1 MSDLNKE
8 RAGTTN
14 YQDEKHQYL
23 PAQSEPAIHAG
34 EEKKQ
39 HLNRQLKKYLMLAHV
54 SNV

>member
-1 MSDLNKE
+1 MSNLNKE

-39 HLNRQLKKYLMLAHV
+39 HLNRQLATYLMLAHM
-54 SNV
+54 SNL

>member
-39 HLNRQLKKYLMLAHV
+39 HLNRQLKKISHAC
-54 SNV
+54 SCI